1 MAIFGVT
8 TAALIVVAVLIFVLS
23 PLFTPA
29 VTPFSHLAIVGV
41 SVVLFVQTTLNL
53 GGGADI
59 LPFTGINFPFLSS
72 GGSSLL
78 TCGALVG
85 IQLGAMNTRVR
96 VSHPR
101 FSAQKKGGFRFA
113 KKK

>member
-1 MAIFGVT
+1 MPTSAICSTAMARPPRSREAF
-8 TAALIVVAVLIFVLS
+8 A
-23 PLFTPA
+23 PA

-85 IQLGAMNTRVR
+85 IQLGAMNTSVR
-96 VSHPR
+96 ISHR
-101 FSAQKKGGFRFA
+101 TRKQKGGLRFA